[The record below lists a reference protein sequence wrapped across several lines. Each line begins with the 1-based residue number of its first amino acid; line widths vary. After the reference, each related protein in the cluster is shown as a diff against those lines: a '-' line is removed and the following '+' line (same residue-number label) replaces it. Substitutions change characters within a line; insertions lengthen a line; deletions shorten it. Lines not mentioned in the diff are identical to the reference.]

1 MTRRN
6 LSAPLPFT
14 CEKRPA
20 AGSRGMVVTNHPLAS
35 AAGAEI
41 MLSGGNA
48 VDAAVAALFAL
59 TVVEPMMVSVLGG
72 GVMHLRLADGQH
84 RIIDNLSTAPAA
96 ARPDMFRPIGDGK
109 LPNAR
114 AVEGRANEIG
124 ALAVAV
130 PGALAGW
137 CKAVNEHGRL
147 PLADVVA
154 PAIRLAES
162 GFTVTPYLSD
172 CIRDCAV
179 DIATDSALAALF
191 LPGGEPLKAGDR
203 LVQKNYAGVLKGIA
217 HEGSDFLYFRGL
229 GDMLVEHLGSRNGIM
244 TRADL
249 MSYTPIVREP
259 IRATYRGYEIIGPPP
274 PASSGVHIA
283 QMLSIL
289 EGYDIRAMGFGSADT
304 CHLLAEVLKIAF
316 ADRAVA
322 TADPA
327 FVDVP
332 VERLTSKTYADE
344 RRAAIRMDR
353 AQGWGAGLSAPESAD
368 TTHVTMAD
376 SEGNVVSATQT
387 LNGLFGAC
395 VMISGTGM
403 LANNYMY
410 NFDPHP
416 GRALSIA
423 PGKRCFTS
431 MAPMMVA
438 KDGRVLHAL
447 GLPGGLRI
455 FPSALQAIVNLIDHG
470 MAPQEAVEAPRLWTE
485 GGALELEPA
494 FPDDIAKALE
504 QRGHTIVR
512 VNRVAGGMN
521 AVSFAEDGLM
531 TGAACWRA
539 DGTPVGIAGGL
550 ARAGVRFTLG

>member
-1 MTRRN
+1 MDAMN
-6 LSAPLPFT
+6 HQAPFT

-20 AGSRGMVVTNHPLAS
+20 TGSRGMVVTNHPLAS
-35 AAGAEI
+35 GAGAEI

-72 GVMHLRLADGQH
+72 GVMHLRLADGRH
-84 RIIDNLSTAPAA
+84 RIIDCLSTAPAA
-96 ARPDMFRPIGDGK
+96 SKPDMFKPTGDSK

-114 AVEGRANEIG
+114 AVEGRKNEIG
-124 ALAVAV
+124 PLAVAV

-137 CKAVNEHGRL
+137 CKAVKEHGRL

-154 PAIRLAES
+154 PAIRLAQN
-162 GFTVTPYLSD
+162 GFVVTPYLSD
-172 CIRDCAV
+172 CIKDCAA
-179 DIATDSALAALF
+179 DIATDPALSALF
-191 LPGGEPLKAGDR
+191 LPGGEPLQAGDR
-203 LVQKNYAGVLKGIA
+203 LIQKNYAGVLTAIA

-229 GDMLVEHLGSRNGIM
+229 GDMLVEHLSSRNGII

-249 MSYTPIVREP
+249 MSYELVIREP
-259 IRATYRGYEIIGPPP
+259 IRATYRGFDIIGPPP

-283 QMLSIL
+283 QMLNIL
-289 EGYDIRAMGFGSADT
+289 EGYDIRAMGFGSADA
-304 CHLLAEVLKIAF
+304 CHVLAEVLKIAF

-332 VERLTSKTYADE
+332 VERLVSKTYAGE

-353 AQGWGAGLSAPESAD
+353 AQSWGSGLSAPESAD
-368 TTHVTMAD
+368 TTHVTVAD
-376 SEGNVVSATQT
+376 ADGNVVSATQT

-395 VMISGTGM
+395 VMIPGTGM

-438 KDGRVLHAL
+438 KDGKVLHAL

-470 MAPQEAVEAPRLWTE
+470 MSPQEAVEAPRLWTE

-504 QRGHTIVR
+504 KRGHTITR

-521 AVSFAEDGLM
+521 AVSFAEDGQM

>member
-1 MTRRN
+1 MTRY
-6 LSAPLPFT
+6 APFSL
-14 CEKRPA
+14 EKHPA
-20 AGSRGMVVTNHPLAS
+20 TGSRGMVVTNHPLAS

-48 VDAAVAALFAL
+48 IDAAAAALFAL

-72 GVMHLRLADGQH
+72 GIMHLRLADGSH
-84 RIIDNLSTAPAA
+84 SILDCLSTAPGAA
-96 ARPDMFRPIGDGK
+96 SGNMFKPATDGK

-114 AVEGRANEIG
+114 AVEGRRNEIG

-137 CKAVNEHGRL
+137 CEAIREHGRL
-147 PLADVVA
+147 PLASIMA
-154 PAIRLAES
+154 PAIRLAEE

-172 CIRDCAV
+172 CIADCAA
-179 DIATDSALAALF
+179 DIAADRALAALF
-191 LPGGEPLKAGDR
+191 LPDGAPLEAGVR
-203 LVQKNYAGVLKGIA
+203 LVRPDFAATLRTIAVEGPSILYQGPLGDIVTTRLREAGGVMSTADLGNYATI
-217 HEGSDFLYFRGL
+217 R
-229 GDMLVEHLGSRNGIM
+229 
-244 TRADL
+244 
-249 MSYTPIVREP
+249 REP
-259 IRATYRGYEIIGPPP
+259 IRASYRGHEIIGPPP

-283 QMLSIL
+283 QMLAIL
-289 EGYDIRAMGFGSADT
+289 EGFDIGGMGFGSPDA

-332 VERLTSKTYADE
+332 VERLISKTYAAE
-344 RRAAIRMDR
+344 RRSAILLDQ
-353 AQGWGAGLSAPESAD
+353 AQSWGPGIAAPESAD
-368 TTHVTMAD
+368 TTHVTVAD
-376 SEGNVVSATQT
+376 AEGNVVSATQT

-395 VMISGTGM
+395 LMIEGTGL

-416 GRALSIA
+416 RRALSIA

-431 MAPMMVA
+431 MSPMMVA
-438 KDGRVLHAL
+438 RGGRVLHAL

-455 FPSALQAIVNLIDHG
+455 FPSALQAIVNLIDHC
-470 MAPQEAVEAPRLWTE
+470 MSPQEAVEAPRLWTE
-485 GGALELEPA
+485 GGPIELEPA
-494 FPDDIAKALE
+494 FTAELETALIA
-504 QRGHTIVR
+504 RGHGVTR

-521 AVSFAEDGLM
+521 AVSFAESGLM

-550 ARAGVRFTLG
+550 ARAGVRFTLS